1 METLTKGLKGLGEI
15 AIHNFKAIDPE
26 SLEGTSNPLYDPVKY
41 RIAGISNL
49 VNCIIGTGNLIGLS
63 LNVSPGASANS
74 VSVVTIDLGPAWGTF
89 LVNSINANCRSILA
103 SELVNKLSKG
113 ATVSGDLEL
122 AFSTRHNLEDEFGI
136 IIEMANKIFHNK
148 DYQTKVEL
156 IADPDSEEWET
167 LVFRFYLR
175 ATVDELVKYQRDL
188 TESFVSEIESGKRA
202 YFSLNIEPI

>member
-1 METLTKGLKGLGEI
+1 MKTWAEGLGEI

-41 RIAGISNL
+41 RIAGISNI
-49 VNCIIGTGNLIGLS
+49 VNCIIGTGNLIVSTLDVS
-63 LNVSPGASANS
+63 LGASANS
-74 VSVVTIDLGPAWGTF
+74 VSVGTIDLGPAWGKF
-89 LVNSINANCRSILA
+89 LVDSIYANCRSILT
-103 SELVNKLSKG
+103 SELVNKPSKG
-113 ATVSGDLEL
+113 AAWSGDLEL
-122 AFSTRHNLEDEFGI
+122 AFSTRHNLEDECGT
-136 IIEMANKIFHNK
+136 IIEIADKIFHNR

-188 TESFVSEIESGKRA
+188 IEGFVSEIEPGKRA